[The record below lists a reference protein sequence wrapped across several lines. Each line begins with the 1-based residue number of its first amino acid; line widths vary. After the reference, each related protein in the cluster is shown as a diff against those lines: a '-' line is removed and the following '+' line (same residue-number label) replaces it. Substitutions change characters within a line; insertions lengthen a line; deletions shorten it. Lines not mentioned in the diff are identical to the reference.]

1 MYHKK
6 KGKITQNKDRDER
19 ILYER
24 TSHVT
29 QAAKR
34 IEVFLAINFLVHI
47 AGKIELVL
55 VEFDNA

>member
-1 MYHKK
+1 MHHIKRK
-6 KGKITQNKDRDER
+6 NNTKRNER
-19 ILYER
+19 SLYER

-47 AGKIELVL
+47 AGKIEFVL
-55 VEFDNA
+55 IEFDNA